1 MPFGLIGMH
10 TRVRYWGNREFWV
23 AYELVAVLTGDSHG
37 LSPHRSLV
45 VVTFLVVLSRQ
56 TGLGTN
62 GYVPSLQELWE
73 QAFVLGIVYPV
84 VSHQFCY

>member
-1 MPFGLIGMH
+1 MH

-45 VVTFLVVLSRQ
+45 VVTFLAVLSRQ

-62 GYVPSLQELWE
+62 SCGLPPQISGYRDVTHSIIMAHWPWD
-73 QAFVLGIVYPV
+73 
-84 VSHQFCY
+84 